1 MKKVKEVK
9 SQMPPDK
16 IWNVMFI
23 SIFFVNMALNF
34 GQYMSNSLLSL
45 YAKSMGALAEQ
56 IGMLMSMFAITALIF
71 RFVAGPAI
79 NAYNRKII
87 IAIAMGCMAAAYFGF
102 SFAGKIAAFSGIQ
115 VITVLKGFRLLQG
128 VGSAFAGSCC
138 LTMAADVIPRD
149 QFSSGMGIFACAQVI
164 AQAVGPTVGIF
175 LKDLFGYT
183 TTYSIFGCLMICAI
197 AASSM
202 ISLAPAPRTPFS
214 LKLKNIIAKE
224 ALLPAAITLLIALGF
239 TTINSFL
246 LVYAE
251 ERGISGASLF
261 FTVYALTMLITRPI
275 IGKLTDKYGFVK
287 VGIPSILATAC
298 SLIIIGFSA
307 NLPMLL
313 LAAFVN
319 AFGYG
324 AVMPALQSLCMRA
337 VSPQRRGSASSTNYI
352 GQDLATLVG
361 STVAGYVASAA
372 GYTPLMWVTMSVPVL
387 LGILAVILFRKRI
400 NQIESNFKHGN

>member
-1 MKKVKEVK
+1 MNRRVK
-9 SQMPPDK
+9 SWVPPDK
-16 IWNVMFI
+16 IWNAMFI

-45 YAKSMGALAEQ
+45 YAKSMGAPAEQ

-79 NAYNRKII
+79 NAYSRKII
-87 IAIAMGCMAAAYFGF
+87 VAMAMGCMAAAYFGF
-102 SFAGKIAAFSGIQ
+102 CFAPAIADFLGVQ
-115 VITVLKGFRLLQG
+115 VISVLKGFRLLQG

-138 LTMAADVIPRD
+138 LTIVADVIPKN

-164 AQAVGPTVGIF
+164 AQAVGPTVGVF
-175 LKDLFGYT
+175 LKDQFGYT
-183 TTYSIFGCLMICAI
+183 VTYFIFGCIMICAI
-197 AASSM
+197 MASAT
-202 ISLAPAPRTPFS
+202 LRPAPTIRVPFS
-214 LKLKNIIAKE
+214 LKLKNMIARE
-224 ALLPAAITLLIALGF
+224 AILPAIITLLIALGF

-261 FTVYALTMLITRPI
+261 FTVYALTMLATRPI
-275 IGKLTDKYGFVK
+275 IGKLTDKYGFVR
-287 VGIPSILATAC
+287 VGIPSVLATAC
-298 SLIIIGFSA
+298 SLVLIGFSA
-307 NLPMLL
+307 NSPMLL

-337 VSPQRRGSASSTNYI
+337 VNPERRGSASSTNYV
-352 GQDLATLVG
+352 GQDLATLIG
-361 STVAGYVASAA
+361 STVAGYVASIA
-372 GYTPLMWVTMSVPVL
+372 GYTPLMWMIMAIPVL
-387 LGILAVILFRKRI
+387 LGILFIILFRRKI
-400 NQIESNFKHGN
+400 NDIENNFKNRN